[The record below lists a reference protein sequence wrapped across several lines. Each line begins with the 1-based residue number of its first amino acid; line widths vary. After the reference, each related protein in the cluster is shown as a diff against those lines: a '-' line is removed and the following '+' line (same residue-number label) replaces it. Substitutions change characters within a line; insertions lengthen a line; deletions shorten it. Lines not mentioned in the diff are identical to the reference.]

1 MCSWIKPRRMLN
13 VNEAGT
19 QTSEATTR
27 STVQQF
33 YLHYGSKSLLLLQLL
48 VTKSYIYLRSI
59 VRVLKEAD
67 FSFVLKTKY

>member
-33 YLHYGSKSLLLLQLL
+33 YLHYGSKSLLL
-48 VTKSYIYLRSI
+48 VTYKIYLQFIYS
-59 VRVLKEAD
+59 E
-67 FSFVLKTKY
+67 